1 MFVSLFCPAIGVA
14 GAYMVLLLIG
24 VICLVLITQRALFS
38 DMQKK
43 GSKAYQNARLE
54 KARRKESARLR
65 REYEKRTPEILIWEK
80 KRMRR
85 LLKSRRKKKKKISFM
100 CCPGSPG

>member
-1 MFVSLFCPAIGVA
+1 MRHYGTSASWLYPGAHELLEYYEAGAKYHSGGGLTGGMFVSLFCPAIGGSPA
-14 GAYMVLLLIG
+14 AYMVLLLIG

-54 KARRKESARLR
+54 KARRKR
-65 REYEKRTPEILIWEK
+65 KRQTA
-80 KRMRR
+80 
-85 LLKSRRKKKKKISFM
+85 
-100 CCPGSPG
+100 PGI